1 MTKDE
6 RERFERIEGDLSFLK
21 DTLSLLMN
29 NHLPHLQQA
38 IDDVGDK
45 SEQAWLMAE
54 EAERQSKRTEKFVV
68 GGVTFLGIIIAIIT
82 CLA

>member
-21 DTLSLLMN
+21 DTVSLLMN

-54 EAERQSKRTEKFVV
+54 
-68 GGVTFLGIIIAIIT
+68 
-82 CLA
+82 

>member
-6 RERFERIEGDLSFLK
+6 RERFERIEGDLSFVK

-29 NHLPHLQQA
+29 NHLPHLKEA
-38 IDDVGDK
+38 VEDVGNK

-54 EAERQSKRTEKFVV
+54 
-68 GGVTFLGIIIAIIT
+68 
-82 CLA
+82 

>member
-54 EAERQSKRTEKFVV
+54 AAQRQSERTEKFVV